1 MIQKL
6 KRKLAMY
13 KFRRQVRRCANHT
26 SDDDTHLS
34 ACFVYSSDDE
44 YQKLSQMIKRELRTA
59 SKGYCFDE
67 ADTSNTYTLPNRNTI
82 SIVKAMFI

>member
-13 KFRRQVRRCANHT
+13 KFRRQVRRCANHA

-44 YQKLSQMIKRELRTA
+44 YQKLSQMIKRELRAA
-59 SKGYCFDE
+59 SKGYCFGE

-82 SIVKAMFI
+82 SIVKATFI